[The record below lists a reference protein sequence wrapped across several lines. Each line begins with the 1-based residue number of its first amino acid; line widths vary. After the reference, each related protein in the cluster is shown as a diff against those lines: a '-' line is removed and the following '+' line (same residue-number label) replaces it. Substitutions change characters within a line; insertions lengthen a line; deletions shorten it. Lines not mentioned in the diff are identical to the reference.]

1 MTTCITDKEFQA
13 LKNKP
18 SKGMGHTVATLD
30 AGGSLLLIVENG
42 VKGMRRRWVVRYN
55 PQPGKRAYKGLG
67 NLAKLPRLRDARDSA
82 EAFVRGMREGVDIR
96 KTNDTSPALKTIT
109 ALLPRWIEALTIARD
124 GRGENPELTAK
135 RFRKHFLPTLGKLT
149 PDDLTPEIVAAAL
162 NGVEGKRRTVTK
174 VTQILNNFLSWC
186 IAAHHKT
193 ENSMPT
199 SANLLKPFL
208 RQRPDDAEAQPF
220 LLPADMP
227 RFIAVLTAPESMH
240 LVGSLA
246 LLFLILCCGRSAMV
260 RGVPLRGVPPLT
272 WGQLET
278 NPDDGQTVL
287 RIPAAQMKIKN
298 QGDFYVPLSKQC
310 CQLLDYMRSLGL
322 SDSTDDT
329 ALVFPNTHGRPLC
342 ENTVN
347 HRIKALDKA
356 DIEAGGK
363 GFRDPNTR
371 DENGAP
377 KVAVQH
383 GICRATFM
391 TWAVEKDVSN
401 RTIAEA
407 CLSHHIMGDQYKGAY
422 NRSPYYQGRKKL
434 LQEWADFCFSEAGDV
449 FAKSE

>member
-1 MTTCITDKEFQA
+1 
-13 LKNKP
+13 
-18 SKGMGHTVATLD
+18 MGHTVATLD

-96 KTNDTSPALKTIT
+96 KTNDTSPASKTIT

-162 NGVEGKRRTVTK
+162 NGVEGKRGTVTK

-287 RIPAAQMKIKN
+287 RIPAAQMKIK
-298 QGDFYVPLSKQC
+298 GYVTTNS
-310 CQLLDYMRSLGL
+310 
-322 SDSTDDT
+322 
-329 ALVFPNTHGRPLC
+329 
-342 ENTVN
+342 
-347 HRIKALDKA
+347 
-356 DIEAGGK
+356 
-363 GFRDPNTR
+363 
-371 DENGAP
+371 
-377 KVAVQH
+377 
-383 GICRATFM
+383 
-391 TWAVEKDVSN
+391 
-401 RTIAEA
+401 
-407 CLSHHIMGDQYKGAY
+407 
-422 NRSPYYQGRKKL
+422 
-434 LQEWADFCFSEAGDV
+434 
-449 FAKSE
+449 